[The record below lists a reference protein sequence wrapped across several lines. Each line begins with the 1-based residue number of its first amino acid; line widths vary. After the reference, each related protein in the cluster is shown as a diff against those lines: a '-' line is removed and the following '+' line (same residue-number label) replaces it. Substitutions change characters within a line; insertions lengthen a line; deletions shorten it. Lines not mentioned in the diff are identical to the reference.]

1 MSKNTLNHSEL
12 CRRYAK
18 ALMSL
23 AKTDLQVSKYQEYFE
38 SLIAIKKKNKILNDC
53 LVNPLITS
61 RKKIKILEII
71 SKKLAFDK
79 LFKNFLMVIASHGR
93 LYILDDIFKI
103 FRLTIQNNSNKT
115 NVDVITSTKL
125 QEKTKEKL
133 SKKLKEVTG
142 KEIIINNLIK
152 KEIMG
157 GIIVKINSLMIDS
170 SLKTKLDKYQFY
182 TKGTG

>member
-23 AKTDLQVSKYQEYFE
+23 AKTDLEVSKYLEYFE
-38 SLIAIKKKNKILNDC
+38 LLIVIKKSNKVLNDC
-53 LVNPLITS
+53 LINPLIAS
-61 RKKIKILEII
+61 RKKIKVLEKI
-71 SKKLAFDK
+71 SKKLSFDK
-79 LFKNFLMVIASHGR
+79 PFKNFLMIIASHGR

-103 FRLTIQNNSNKT
+103 FRSTIQNNSNKT
-115 NVDVITSTKL
+115 NVDVITTIKL
-125 QEKTKEKL
+125 QEKTKKIL
-133 SKKLKEVTG
+133 SKKLEEVTG

-152 KEIMG
+152 KEILG
-157 GIIVKINSLMIDS
+157 GVIVKINSLMIDS
-170 SLKTKLDKYQFY
+170 SLKTKLDKYQFS